1 VNLRAW
7 RFVAVL
13 AVAISIAVSA
23 AAAAQTA
30 SPVPDPTQAA
40 PPAPMPTAASAWEA
54 LEPWRTDRFFVET
67 SVYTRHFH
75 SDSSHD
81 NRQRLILGEWN
92 IDEKWLVGA
101 AEFDNSFDQPC
112 QYVYGGYRFRP
123 FENVQPL
130 YLKLTGG
137 LLHGYK
143 GRYRDNI
150 PFNSSG
156 VAPAILPAL
165 GYCLNRFCSELVL
178 FGFYGTLVTVGLTIP

>member
-1 VNLRAW
+1 LRAS

-13 AVAISIAVSA
+13 AVAVSIAVSA
-23 AAAAQTA
+23 AATAQTA
-30 SPVPDPTQAA
+30 SPVPEPAQAA
-40 PPAPMPTAASAWEA
+40 PPAPQPTAASAWEA
-54 LEPWRTDRFFVET
+54 PEPWRTDRFFVET

-81 NRQRLILGEWN
+81 NDQRLILGEWN

-101 AEFDNSFDQPC
+101 TEFDNSFDQPC

-123 FENVQPL
+123 FESVQPL
-130 YLKLTGG
+130 YLKLTAG
-137 LLHGYK
+137 LLHGYT
-143 GRYRDNI
+143 GRYQNKI

-165 GYCLNRFCSELVL
+165 GYCLNRFCSELVV
-178 FGFYGTLVTVGLTIP
+178 FGLYGTLVTAGLTIP